1 MRRILAILSLLF
13 FVLAAS
19 YVGLFVWHVWLRP
32 NS

>member
-13 FVLAAS
+13 FVLGRELRGVIRLARLAAA
-19 YVGLFVWHVWLRP
+19 